1 MGKTII
7 KSSNFLNLACA
18 LISAFMITPVALIFI
33 TSLDPAKYIRFPPS
47 GFSLLWYEYFFS
59 NKMWQDALLNSIY
72 VAVLNTVISVPC
84 GIMAAYAYRKYPFT
98 KLKNIFN
105 TIMIIPYVT
114 PSLLIGIAL
123 LMAFGQT
130 ILRGTYFMVAIA
142 HALWSTSFVYILMQA
157 ALANYDFTY
166 EEAAKDLGA
175 NLVQVFS
182 EVTLPLL
189 KSALIAAILFAFISS
204 FGEVTMAIF
213 LVTNKTIT
221 LPVLL
226 WTSLKY
232 ELHPVATVASVI
244 CIIFA
249 IVIFVLITKF
259 FGTGILTKIGM

>member
-1 MGKTII
+1 MGKTIA
-7 KSSNFLNLACA
+7 KSSIFLNFACV
-18 LISAFMITPVALIFI
+18 LISAFILIPVVIIFL

-59 NKMWQDALLNSIY
+59 NKVWQNGLLNSVY
-72 VAVLNTVISVPC
+72 VAVLNTIISVPC
-84 GIMAAYAYRKYPFT
+84 GILAAYAYRKYTF

-114 PSLLIGIAL
+114 PSLLVGIAL
-123 LMAFGQT
+123 LMAFGRT
-130 ILRGTYFMVAIA
+130 ILRGTYFIVAIA
-142 HALWSTSFVYILMQA
+142 HALWSTSFIYILMQA
-157 ALANYDFTY
+157 ALSNYDFTY

-175 NLVQVFS
+175 NLFQMFS

-189 KSALIAAILFAFISS
+189 KSAFIAAILFAFISS

-213 LVTNKTIT
+213 LVTSKTVT

-249 IVIFVLITKF
+249 IVIFMLITKF
-259 FGTGILTKIGM
+259 FGTGMLSKIGM